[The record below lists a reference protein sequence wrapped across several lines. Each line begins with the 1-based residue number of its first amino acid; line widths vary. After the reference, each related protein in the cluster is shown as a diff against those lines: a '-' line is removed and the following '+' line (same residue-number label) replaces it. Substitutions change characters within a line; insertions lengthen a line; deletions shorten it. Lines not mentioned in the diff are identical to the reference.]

1 MTVDQM
7 YRCVLLDKNTS
18 KMFNFGGS
26 HNEKNPMSL
35 LEKVGRKAEPTFFK

>member
-18 KMFNFGGS
+18 KMFNFGA
-26 HNEKNPMSL
+26 NNNDKNSFGL
-35 LEKVGRKAEPTFFK
+35 NKLTQKCEPKFFK

>member
-18 KMFNFGGS
+18 KMFNFGA
-26 HNEKNPMSL
+26 NNDKNNFGFNKL
-35 LEKVGRKAEPTFFK
+35 GQKC